1 MRGRN
6 ISLENGDGVQ
16 EKRTGHDLV
25 TIGCL
30 GIDRQIWFE
39 TASVWKVVFL
49 SIKIGLLEV
58 VLCRNRLGFC

>member
-16 EKRTGHDLV
+16 EKRIGHDLV

-58 VLCRNRLGFC
+58 VLCRNRLEFC

>member
-6 ISLENGDGVQ
+6 ISLENGDGLQ
-16 EKRTGHDLV
+16 EKRIGHDLV
-25 TIGCL
+25 PIGCL